1 MWSVLLLLLVLLLH
15 LVAATPGPQDKE
27 AREARQG
34 VLEQLMW
41 MQEVLMEKSK
51 KQGEEIYV

>member
-27 AREARQG
+27 AREAWQG

-41 MQEVLMEKSK
+41 MQEVLKEKSK
-51 KQGEEIYV
+51 KTG

>member
-1 MWSVLLLLLVLLLH
+1 MWSVLLVLLLH